1 MTMTNRQAGGYAL
14 IGIALVTIFIFLIHP
29 SRIDRELVLGLW
41 GLNTIT
47 HALALALIPALGLG
61 FVALADW
68 LGLERPL
75 VRLALTFNLL
85 ALVLMTLAPLVSGF
99 IVADAFAA
107 GDELGRLAVSFNRAL
122 DRGYVGYTA
131 AAMLLNALA
140 LPRGHRLW
148 KALTLPAALAPLAW
162 LASGTFDPDTHAML
176 VLAVA
181 QGAWFLVA
189 GRALLGA
196 DRTPDHVVQ
205 RTAAEPA

>member
-1 MTMTNRQAGGYAL
+1 MTNRQAGGWAL
-14 IGIALVTIFIFLIHP
+14 IGIAILTVLIFLIHP
-29 SRIDRELVLGLW
+29 SRIDSELLLGLW

-61 FVALADW
+61 FVALAEW

-75 VRLALTFNLL
+75 VRLALSFNLL

-99 IVADAFAA
+99 IVAEAFAA
-107 GDELGRLAVSFNRAL
+107 GDDLGRLAAAFNRAF
-122 DRGYVGYTA
+122 DRGYVGFTA

-148 KALTLPAALAPLAW
+148 KSLTLPAGLAPLLW
-162 LASGTFDPDTHAML
+162 LASGAFDPDTHAML

-181 QGAWFLVA
+181 QGAWFLAA
-189 GRALLGA
+189 GRALLGG
-196 DRTPDHVVQ
+196 DRMP
-205 RTAAEPA
+205 